1 MFCKVQPLIVV
12 FVRVSYLDV
21 FGIWVCE
28 GAEPRNSLVF
38 LCLFFFWVDFIRSLF
53 FFLEIFLEPKIFRID
68 LGFLSFC
75 YLTTVIIN
83 MLLTKMG
90 NMHCTGFQWQ

>member
-1 MFCKVQPLIVV
+1 MYLGFG
-12 FVRVSYLDV
+12 FVRVPNHVILWYSCVYFS
-21 FGIWVCE
+21 FGLILSV
-28 GAEPRNSLVF
+28 
-38 LCLFFFWVDFIRSLF
+38 LFFF